1 MQDTLRVIISGGGTG
16 GHVFPAIAIADA
28 IKAAAPDTVFLFV
41 GAAGRM
47 EMDKVPAAGY
57 EIVGLWIS
65 GFQRSLSWRNL
76 LFPVKLFHSWWAAR
90 RILNRFR
97 PSLVIGVGGYASGPV
112 LRAAISRRVPS
123 LLQEQ
128 NSFPGVTNRI
138 LARKADLVCVAYE
151 GMERFFPPQKLR
163 LTGNPIRPALLM
175 DLEAKRSEAYRYFD
189 LDPAKRTVFLFGG
202 SLGARS
208 MNEAMSE
215 GEALLV
221 QHPDVQVIW
230 QCGRAGYERFA
241 ATGTARLENVRL
253 HAFIDRMDLAYA
265 AADVVVARAGA
276 LSISELCLVGKPA
289 VLVPSPYVA
298 EDHQTRNAEA
308 LVAKGAAVLVKD
320 EAARSGLLPAVLSV
334 LSDPGLQS
342 QLAARIRALAK
353 PDAAGAVAA
362 AAIELA
368 RMKNKQVRTG

>member
-1 MQDTLRVIISGGGTG
+1 MQDKLRVIISGGGTG

-28 IKAAAPDTVFLFV
+28 IRAIVPESVFLFV

-47 EMDKVPAAGY
+47 EMERVPAAGY

-65 GFQRSLSWRNL
+65 GFQRSLTWRNL
-76 LFPVKLFHSWWAAR
+76 LFPVKLLHSWWAAR
-90 RILNRFR
+90 RIVRRFR

-112 LRAAISRRVPS
+112 LRAGIAAGVPS
-123 LLQEQ
+123 VLQEQ

-151 GMERFFPPQKLR
+151 GMERYFAARKIR
-163 LTGNPIRPALLM
+163 LTGNPIRAALLS
-175 DLEAKRSEAYRYFD
+175 DLASKRSEAFRHFE
-189 LDPAKRTVFLFGG
+189 LDPSRRTVFLFGG

-208 MNEAMSE
+208 MNEAMAN
-215 GEALLV
+215 GEALLA

-230 QCGRAGYERFA
+230 QCGKSGYDRFA
-241 ATGTARLENVRL
+241 ATGTARLGNIRL

-298 EDHQTRNAEA
+298 EDHQTKNAQA
-308 LVAKGAAVLVKD
+308 LVDKGAALLV
-320 EAARSGLLPAVLSV
+320 
-334 LSDPGLQS
+334 
-342 QLAARIRALAK
+342 
-353 PDAAGAVAA
+353 PDAAAAASLLPTVLSLLPDIRKQADLGERIRMMSRPDAAREIAA

-368 RMKNKQVRTG
+368 RTKGKR